1 LATELTMPQM
11 GYDMQEGTVVRW
23 LKAEGSNVDLGEPV
37 AEIETDKAVV
47 EFESYASGVLQ
58 RILVAEGS
66 TVPVGE
72 TIALVGEAA
81 AAPAPAPE
89 PDPEPVVEAE
99 AGADEST
106 PAAAEGAGLGEEVSA
121 AIPLGAASEPPAA
134 DVQPEPAAPVAVETP
149 PTPARRVLATPIA
162 RQMARD
168 AGVDLADV
176 AGSGPGGR
184 IVREDVAAAIAAMR
198 AAEAD
203 AAAVEID
210 EDVVA
215 AIAAMRAA
223 EADAAA
229 VEIDEDVAAVAAMRA
244 AEAEAAAVEV
254 EEEPA
259 PEPPA
264 EEPAAES
271 APEAEESAE
280 EPAEPVADEAD
291 EADDGEEPVAE
302 AASDEEPE
310 AAAEES
316 EPAAESD
323 EEGEA
328 AAVAIAVAA
337 SDEEGDVAVSV
348 EIAVAVSDDEDD
360 EADDEEESE
369 PAMTGE
375 IIVSVPDVGEADE
388 EPEVEAAQEAADA
401 EAAPEPVAADDL
413 AADDGLLPLS
423 RTRQQI
429 ARVTIRSK
437 SEKPHFYVNADVDM
451 TAAMALRA
459 QINEALASDGVRVTV
474 NDMIIAASVIAL
486 RRFPK
491 FNAYYEDGGIRMND
505 GVNVGVA
512 MAVGEGL
519 IMPAIVGADGMS
531 LKEIARASKD
541 LSERS
546 QRGAL
551 SAPEYSGG
559 TFAISNMGMLGVT
572 SFVAIIQPPQTAV
585 LAIGAVQKRAVVT
598 DDDQIAVRQMMT
610 ATLSADHRIVDG
622 AEGAMF
628 VNEIKSLLENPLS
641 VIL

>member
-1 LATELTMPQM
+1 
-11 GYDMQEGTVVRW
+11 MQEGTVVRW

-81 AAPAPAPE
+81 VVAPPAPDPA
-89 PDPEPVVEAE
+89 PEPVVEAE
-99 AGADEST
+99 AAADDSAPE
-106 PAAAEGAGLGEEVSA
+106 AAAESAGLGEEVSA
-121 AIPLGAASEPPAA
+121 AIPLGAASEPPAV
-134 DVQPEPAAPVAVETP
+134 DVQPEPAAPAAAVETP
-149 PTPARRVLATPIA
+149 PPPARRVLATPIA

-168 AGVDLADV
+168 AGVDLADI
-176 AGSGPGGR
+176 AGTGPGGR
-184 IVREDVAAAIAAMR
+184 IVREDVAAAIAALR

-203 AAAVEID
+203 AAAVE
-210 EDVVA
+210 VA
-215 AIAAMRAA
+215 
-223 EADAAA
+223 
-229 VEIDEDVAAVAAMRA
+229 
-244 AEAEAAAVEV
+244 

-271 APEAEESAE
+271 APEAEEAAEEPVSAE
-280 EPAEPVADEAD
+280 EPAEAVGESEDEAEPAPEPEPEAQAVADEAD

-310 AAAEES
+310 ESAEES
-316 EPAAESD
+316 EPAAEPE
-323 EEGEA
+323 EEGDA

-360 EADDEEESE
+360 EADDEEEPE

-375 IIVSVPDVGEADE
+375 IIVSVPAVGESDE
-388 EPEVEAAQEAADA
+388 EPEPEAAADA
-401 EAAPEPVAADDL
+401 EDAPEPVAEEEP

-437 SEKPHFYVNADVDM
+437 SEKPHFYVNTDVDM

-491 FNAYYEDGGIRMND
+491 FNAYYEDGGIRMNE